1 MNVINAGFVMARNRS
16 YISFKAKQK
25 LSVFR
30 VTTWINGWQGRDCFF
45 LIWKYTSSAQ

>member
-1 MNVINAGFVMARNRS
+1 MNVINAGFVMVRDRS

-30 VTTWINGWQGRDCFF
+30 VNTWINGGYGRD
-45 LIWKYTSSAQ
+45 